1 VVLAALLALASTA
14 AAAPAA
20 VGVPDVRAA
29 AAGFVPVLAASFAAT
44 ATTAAGGGVPA
55 AARAAVL
62 AAVAVAAGLVALAL
76 RVPNWPADKRRVPAE
91 VGAAV
96 AAAGGLLLGGGLP
109 GGWLLFAFV
118 GAGLAALA
126 VTPGRG
132 RLADV
137 AIAPLAV
144 ASGLLLTQAGIST
157 LEAYT
162 LPPALALLAL
172 GGHRLRTGRELGSW
186 PALGPGL
193 VLALAPSVVA
203 AADGGPLLRVVVL
216 ALGAGAILLAGVRRQ
231 LAAPVA
237 VGGSALAVHAVVQLG
252 PWLAELGTSVPR
264 WTVLAVVGALLLL
277 VGATYERQ
285 VTRLRAAA
293 VRLASLR

>member
-1 VVLAALLALASTA
+1 MLLAE
-14 AAAPAA
+14 AA
-20 VGVPDVRAA
+20 V
-29 AAGFVPVLAASFAAT
+29 T
-44 ATTAAGGGVPA
+44 AP
-55 AARAAVL
+55 
-62 AAVAVAAGLVALAL
+62 
-76 RVPNWPADKRRVPAE
+76 
-91 VGAAV
+91 
-96 AAAGGLLLGGGLP
+96 
-109 GGWLLFAFV
+109 
-118 GAGLAALA
+118 
-126 VTPGRG
+126 
-132 RLADV
+132 
-137 AIAPLAV
+137 
-144 ASGLLLTQAGIST
+144 
-157 LEAYT
+157 EAYT

-172 GGHRLRTGRELGSW
+172 GGYRLRTGRELRSW

-193 VLALAPSVVA
+193 VLALAPSVVV

-216 ALGAGAILLAGVRRQ
+216 ALAAGGTVLAGAHRQ

-237 VGGSALAVHAVVQLG
+237 VGGTALAAHAVVQLG